1 MPQQRIDE
9 ICQKA
14 IDSVNGKIKGP
25 PKFRKKWGEE
35 ETLALQLS
43 RPPINVKTNNR
54 AVKHATIIDV
64 FAYDKPGLLYRI
76 SKKIYRLGL
85 DVTYARISTYAHQI
99 IDVFYVTDE
108 NGNKIRNQNQLQI
121 IRNEI
126 RRAVTDFLENDG
138 TKDNSNGGGG
148 S

>member
-1 MPQQRIDE
+1 M
-9 ICQKA
+9 
-14 IDSVNGKIKGP
+14 
-25 PKFRKKWGEE
+25 
-35 ETLALQLS
+35 
-43 RPPINVKTNNR
+43 
-54 AVKHATIIDV
+54 
-64 FAYDKPGLLYRI
+64 
-76 SKKIYRLGL
+76 
-85 DVTYARISTYAHQI
+85 TYARISTYAHQI